1 MGLYFLCLYKLSSER
16 VVHSKWICVV
26 AVWIIIA
33 RSAGVK
39 DFEMIRVICFVTVI
53 VVSVTIFRF
62 YSILT
67 IIR

>member
-39 DFEMIRVICFVTVI
+39 DFEMIRVICF
-53 VVSVTIFRF
+53 R
-62 YSILT
+62 YRNCRQCNNLQIL
-67 IIR
+67 